1 MTVGIRGATGPGAAL
16 VRVWD
21 RRGRPA
27 GGAVLAAPGHLVT
40 VAHVVNLALGRGKES
55 AELPDGPVEVDFP
68 LLAPGRRIAAE
79 VVHWVPPAA
88 DGPPGEP
95 EDLALL
101 RLREDAPPG
110 AVPAALSERA
120 ARFDDR
126 IMTFGFPKRL
136 DDGVWILG
144 RLRGPQAA
152 GWVQVDVDRAGAFDF
167 QEGVSGAPVW
177 DAGGEGAL
185 GVMVA
190 AWQGPRGGLSG
201 YLIPTAVLHAALPG
215 LRAMARPPSPFPGL
229 RPFDE
234 EDAHLF
240 FGRTDLVRRITALVD
255 RMPVTTVIGSSG
267 AGKSSL
273 VRAGVLPALRAR
285 QDTLVVLL
293 RPSGGLTPLRALAA
307 ALDRAV
313 APDREPAARVAG
325 SGRIEQALRDGHER
339 EVVRAVLER
348 CGAGRLVVV
357 VDQWEEAWAGAPEE
371 ARDFNALLGR
381 ALDPHPP
388 FTVLAVLRADFL
400 GTALQAAESA
410 PLVQE
415 ERLVTVAELSRRE
428 LHEALTGPLR
438 NTLSVTFEAG
448 LVDRLLTDAGP
459 TSGALPLLQF
469 VAAEL
474 WAQQDHGRL
483 THAAYDAL
491 GGVRGALARHAEN
504 VWSGLDAEHRAH
516 ADRLLAQLASPLSE
530 GSGYVRRLAL
540 LDDEDTGRLA
550 VASLLAGA
558 RLLILRETDR
568 TSPEGYPVV
577 GAELAHDTLAT
588 HWARLND
595 VLAASREFR
604 LWQEGLRQ
612 RIAQWEA
619 SGERGRRLLTGGV
632 DLRDAR
638 RWARSHSLELSVDEH
653 EFIARSR
660 RRWWTRWRVA
670 AVLAL
675 LTAWAVPLAVSVHN
689 DAVRDAADDAA
700 TLAMHARDYAG
711 NNNYWAATEALR
723 AYRTSPISTA
733 RDAVDKVW
741 TWARDV
747 DRLLPDGATGSYRAD
762 ASSNAY
768 NLRNSST
775 ADGRTLISTDR
786 ERVTVWQLRE
796 GRPTP
801 RVLPSR
807 EVGYLELTAVSA
819 GGRYAA
825 YTVLSFSPEKSGGR
839 TTACNAGTTGTQ
851 MTVCVIVHDLTDG
864 RVRTFP
870 IGRFGWM
877 TRVVALSVDPSERVL
892 GVVQEDATL
901 LRWDL
906 DTGAALPSVGRVSP
920 ASDRSMPL
928 YTVAGLWLAPGG
940 SAAVVLGRDGSD
952 DRPTADGRDS
962 ASLHHVDLTRAPAR
976 WTVLAR
982 GLAPAGA
989 SVSADGTRAAAGVPA
1004 SGGAG
1009 APSGLAGEFRVWDV
1023 ASGSLIARSGGQPA
1037 AAVAGALALDPH
1049 GTRLTITAE
1058 SSTSDPG
1065 RQVFEWQVGRE
1076 KFDDPAVPPTR
1087 LADPWMLARRIGEGP
1102 DAPIAL
1108 FARGAV
1114 GLILPKDGRTPWERL
1129 QAEERSPRAMLDSRY
1144 QTARL
1149 CAALLNDGD
1158 PPGGWQGTGAGRAC
1172 PAGH

>member
-1 MTVGIRGATGPGAAL
+1 MTVGISGVTGPGAAV

-21 RRGRPA
+21 HRGRPA

-40 VAHVVNLALGRGKES
+40 VAHVVNVALGRGKES
-55 AELPDGPVEVDFP
+55 AERPDGPVEVDFP

-101 RLREDAPPG
+101 RLLEDAPPG
-110 AVPAALSERA
+110 AAPAALSERA

-201 YLIPTAVLHAALPG
+201 YLVPTAVLHAALPG
-215 LRAMARPPSPFPGL
+215 LRAVARPPSPFPGL
-229 RPFDE
+229 RAFDE

-240 FGRTDLVRRITALVD
+240 FGRTELVRRITDLVD
-255 RMPVTTVIGSSG
+255 RTPVTTVIGSSG

-313 APDREPAARVAG
+313 APDREPADRVAG

-339 EVVRAVLER
+339 EVVRTVLAR
-348 CGAGRLVVV
+348 CGADRLLLV
-357 VDQWEEAWAGAPEE
+357 VDQWEEAWAGASEE
-371 ARDFNALLGR
+371 AADFNDLLGR

-388 FTVLAVLRADFL
+388 FTVLTVLRADFL
-400 GTALQAAESA
+400 GTALQAAESS

-415 ERLVTVAELSRRE
+415 ERLVTVAEPSSGE

-438 NTLSVTFEAG
+438 HTPSVTFEAG

-474 WAQQDHGRL
+474 WARQDHGRL
-483 THAAYDAL
+483 THAAYDTL

-540 LDDEDTGRLA
+540 LEDEDTGLLA
-550 VASLLAGA
+550 VASVLAGA
-558 RLLILRETDR
+558 RLLVLRETDR
-568 TSPEGYPVV
+568 TSPDGYPVV

-619 SGERGRRLLTGGV
+619 SGERGRRLLTGAA

-638 RWARSHSLELSVDEH
+638 RWARSHDLELSLDEH
-653 EFIARSR
+653 DFITRSR
-660 RRWWTRWRVA
+660 RRRRTRRGFL
-670 AVLAL
+670 AVLAF
-675 LTAWAVPLAVSVHN
+675 LTAWIVPIAVTEHN
-689 DAVRDAADDAA
+689 DEVRRAADEAA
-700 TLAMHARDYAG
+700 TLAMDARDHAG
-711 NNNYWAATEALR
+711 ANNYWSATEALR
-723 AYRTSPISTA
+723 AYRSSPIGTA
-733 RDAVDKVW
+733 RHAVDDAW

-747 DRLLPDGATGSYRAD
+747 DRLLPDGTTGGSRED
-762 ASSNAY
+762 ASSDAY
-768 NLRNSST
+768 NLRNTST
-775 ADGRTLISTDR
+775 ADGRTLISTDGGR
-786 ERVTVWQLRE
+786 ATVWQLRD
-796 GRPTP
+796 GRLTP
-801 RVLPSR
+801 RVLPNS
-807 EVGYLELTAVSA
+807 EVGFLRLAAVSA

-825 YTVLSFSPEKSGGR
+825 YAVVSSSPEDSGGR
-839 TTACNAGTTGTQ
+839 TTACNDGATGMQ
-851 MTVCVIVHDLTDG
+851 LTVCVVVHDLVGG
-864 RVRTFP
+864 RVRSFP
-870 IGRFGWM
+870 IGPFGLA
-877 TRVVALSVDPSERVL
+877 TGVAALSVDPSERVL
-892 GVVQEDATL
+892 GVVRDDAEL

-906 DTGAALPSVGRVSP
+906 DTGAALPDVGRVPP
-920 ASDRSMPL
+920 ASGRSVPL
-928 YTVAGLWLAPGG
+928 SQVSGLWLAPGG
-940 SAAVVLGRDGSD
+940 SAAVLLGGDGSD
-952 DRPTADGRDS
+952 DRPTADGRPS
-962 ASLHHVDLTRAPAR
+962 SSLHHVDLTGAPAR

-989 SVSADGTRAAAGVPA
+989 AVSADGTRVAAGVPA
-1004 SGGAG
+1004 DGGAN
-1009 APSGLAGEFRVWDV
+1009 APSGLAGEFRAWDV
-1023 ASGSLIARSGGQPA
+1023 ASGSLVARSGGQPA

-1049 GTRLTITAE
+1049 GTRLTIVTA
-1058 SSTSDPG
+1058 SLTSDTG
-1065 RQVFEWQVGRE
+1065 HEVFEWQVGRDE
-1076 KFDDPAVPPTR
+1076 LDDPAVPPAR
-1087 LADPWMLARRIGEGP
+1087 LGDPWLLVRRIGEGP

-1108 FARGAV
+1108 FTRGAV

-1129 QAEERSPRAMLDSRY
+1129 QAEERSPQAVPDSRH
-1144 QTARL
+1144 QVAHL

-1158 PPGGWQGTGAGRAC
+1158 PPDGWRDTAAGRAC
-1172 PAGH
+1172 PAG